1 MTLPSKF
8 SFYVVV
14 AILSLAAG
22 FAYKSRQINNSLY
35 MTSEQKQEGA
45 EAFFNAALTDV
56 AGVVQPG
63 EQWRGKI
70 IVANFWAT
78 WCAPCRDEIPEL
90 IDTYA
95 SYRDQGII
103 VVGIAVDDTQK
114 VAAFSEEFGINY
126 PIVVGEFDA
135 FTLAEAMGNPQGA
148 LPFTATIDR
157 SGNIINTHLGRIKKK
172 QIEEIIRELL

>member
-22 FAYKSRQINNSLY
+22 FAYQSWQIDSSLA
-35 MTSEQKQEGA
+35 MTDSQKQKGA

-56 AGVVQPG
+56 AGTAQPG

-70 IVANFWAT
+70 IIANFWAT

-95 SYRDQGII
+95 SYRDQDVV
-103 VVGIAVDDTQK
+103 VVGIAVDDAKK

-126 PIVVGEFDA
+126 PVIVGEFDA

-157 SGNIINTHLGRIKKK
+157 HGSIVNTHLGRIKKK
-172 QIEEIIRELL
+172 QLEKIIRELL

>member
-1 MTLPSKF
+1 M
-8 SFYVVV
+8 
-14 AILSLAAG
+14 AG
-22 FAYKSRQINNSLY
+22 KNY
-35 MTSEQKQEGA
+35 
-45 EAFFNAALTDV
+45 
-56 AGVVQPG
+56 
-63 EQWRGKI
+63 RGQ
-70 IVANFWAT
+70 FWAP

-95 SYRDQGII
+95 SYRDQGIV
-103 VVGIAVDDTQK
+103 VVGIAVDDAKK

-126 PIVVGEFDA
+126 PIVVGEREFDA